1 MKLDRRQ
8 TGCTTTISG
17 LGVLVVLLCLYTA
30 DVSAQPVGSTPAELK
45 KLSIEELLNVEVMS
59 VSRRGQKI
67 TEAPSA
73 IQVITQEDMRSA
85 GVTSITEALRL
96 ANNLQVAQ
104 VNASQWAISARG
116 FNNVLANKLLVLIDG
131 RVVYTPLYAGVFW
144 DVQNLVLDDV
154 QQIEVISG
162 PGGTL
167 WGANAV
173 NGVINIITRKA
184 QDTQG
189 LFVEAAAGTEL
200 RALGSLRYGGK
211 LSDNLYYRVY
221 GTAFKRG
228 NTIFTDSTEAADDWT
243 MAQSGIR
250 LDWQPDSANAVF
262 ATANFYDGRPD
273 PDGGQPVQAK
283 GHNVLARWN
292 RTTSERAGLQMQ
304 LYYDH
309 TLRDFRN
316 GFLERLQT
324 YDLDGHHRF
333 AVTRRHSLVYGVGV
347 RMLKHDVHNLELF
360 AFLPESTWLHLFSAF
375 IQDEVDILHNLQFT
389 AGIKLGH
396 NNYTGIQYQPSLRL
410 NWQVNTNHRL
420 WAAVSRAVRNPSRI
434 DRDFYL
440 YLTPDLHYIEG
451 GDFQSENVIAY
462 ELGWRSQMFTSMSIS
477 LSTYYNRYDD
487 LRSTEPGPP
496 PLSIPLYFANGVAG
510 ESYGAELFVQEEFTS
525 WWRLRGGY
533 TLLGRDLRL
542 KTGSSDLNNASEGN
556 DPSHQV
562 LVQSIMNFQR
572 RYEVGIVFRHV
583 GKLDEPVVEAY
594 ADLDIRVSWTIN
606 KMLELNVVGQH
617 LLNKAHTEF
626 IPSSPAPKDIERGV
640 YFKIVGRL

>member
-1 MKLDRRQ
+1 
-8 TGCTTTISG
+8 
-17 LGVLVVLLCLYTA
+17 
-30 DVSAQPVGSTPAELK
+30 
-45 KLSIEELLNVEVMS
+45 
-59 VSRRGQKI
+59 
-67 TEAPSA
+67 
-73 IQVITQEDMRSA
+73 
-85 GVTSITEALRL
+85 
-96 ANNLQVAQ
+96 
-104 VNASQWAISARG
+104 
-116 FNNVLANKLLVLIDG
+116 
-131 RVVYTPLYAGVFW
+131 
-144 DVQNLVLDDV
+144 
-154 QQIEVISG
+154 
-162 PGGTL
+162 
-167 WGANAV
+167 
-173 NGVINIITRKA
+173 
-184 QDTQG
+184 
-189 LFVEAAAGTEL
+189 
-200 RALGSLRYGGK
+200 
-211 LSDNLYYRVY
+211 
-221 GTAFKRG
+221 
-228 NTIFTDSTEAADDWT
+228 
-243 MAQSGIR
+243 
-250 LDWQPDSANAVF
+250 
-262 ATANFYDGRPD
+262 
-273 PDGGQPVQAK
+273 
-283 GHNVLARWN
+283 
-292 RTTSERAGLQMQ
+292 
-304 LYYDH
+304 
-309 TLRDFRN
+309 
-316 GFLERLQT
+316 
-324 YDLDGHHRF
+324 
-333 AVTRRHSLVYGVGV
+333 
-347 RMLKHDVHNLELF
+347 MLKHDVHNLELF

-594 ADLDIRVSWTIN
+594 ADLDIRVSWRIN